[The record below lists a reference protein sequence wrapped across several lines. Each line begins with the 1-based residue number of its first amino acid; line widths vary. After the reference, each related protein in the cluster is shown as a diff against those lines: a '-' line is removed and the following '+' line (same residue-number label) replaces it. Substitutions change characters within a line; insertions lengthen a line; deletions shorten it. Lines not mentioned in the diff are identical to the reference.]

1 MFAIAIFVVGLV
13 TALSWAAQRSDV
25 VEDVAT
31 NNKPSDDDT
40 EPSNDLVLSRSMGRT
55 REMVHEAD
63 RAELTDLQPNQDHIQ
78 YLEQSHIRLMVDR
91 EEKERAEKSRR
102 SKGI

>member
-40 EPSNDLVLSRSMGRT
+40 EPSPRSHLS
-55 REMVHEAD
+55 
-63 RAELTDLQPNQDHIQ
+63 
-78 YLEQSHIRLMVDR
+78 
-91 EEKERAEKSRR
+91 
-102 SKGI
+102 